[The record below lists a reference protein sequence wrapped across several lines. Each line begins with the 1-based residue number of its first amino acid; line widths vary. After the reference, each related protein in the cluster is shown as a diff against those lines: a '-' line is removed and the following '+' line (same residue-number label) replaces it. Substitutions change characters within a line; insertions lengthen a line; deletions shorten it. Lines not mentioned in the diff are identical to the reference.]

1 MISNIAYQEVFEILS
16 YMDKKTV
23 MKIPQDILYTIN
35 DRRDTNYKT
44 RINKYDI
51 FNEQNITK
59 EAMDLLCYLDYHYWM
74 SSEKKKKVNEIN
86 MNIFRLEEEVKRE
99 KYSSLDVFKKKKL
112 VLKK

>member
-74 SSEKKKKVNEIN
+74 SSENKKKINEISIKEYIEN
-86 MNIFRLEEEVKRE
+86 EELKR
-99 KYSSLDVFKKKKL
+99 KRYGQHFFKNKK
-112 VLKK
+112 

>member
-16 YMDKKTV
+16 YMDKKIV

-74 SSEKKKKVNEIN
+74 SSENKKKINEISIKEYIKN
-86 MNIFRLEEEVKRE
+86 EELKR
-99 KYSSLDVFKKKKL
+99 KRYDPTFFFKIKNKF
-112 VLKK
+112 